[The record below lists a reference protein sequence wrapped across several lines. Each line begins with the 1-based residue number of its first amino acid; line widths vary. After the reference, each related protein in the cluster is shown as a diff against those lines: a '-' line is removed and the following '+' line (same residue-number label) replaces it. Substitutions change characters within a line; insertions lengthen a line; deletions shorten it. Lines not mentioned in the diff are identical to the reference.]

1 MFVSSDNL
9 SQFGAKPTDEKR
21 EQMKKSSIYDGKIF
35 KNTVETNVGPHGGF
49 WDMMGRWLF
58 GKELREPKGDIP
70 VVPLTRES
78 FDTPPP
84 EGLRVTWMGHSTVLI
99 EIGGKRIL
107 TDPVWSKR
115 CSPFSFA
122 GPARFFDPPIALA
135 NLPKID
141 VVLISHDHYD
151 HLDKMVVTVL
161 AKTGVQFYV
170 PLGVGAHLEKWGI
183 DKSQITEADWWDVVG
198 GPDENLQFTSAPVRH
213 FSGRSMTGRNG
224 TLWTSWVISNGKHN
238 VYFSGDTGPFPGFG
252 EIGEKFGPFD
262 LTLIKIG
269 SYDKGWPDVH
279 LNPEQAV
286 EANIALK
293 GKVMMPIHHSTFN
306 LAFHDWFEPPEW
318 VLKEAKKKSVR
329 LMMPI
334 AGEMVVP
341 ETAPEP
347 TRWWM
352 EVDKN

>member
-1 MFVSSDNL
+1 
-9 SQFGAKPTDEKR
+9 
-21 EQMKKSSIYDGKIF
+21 
-35 KNTVETNVGPHGGF
+35 
-49 WDMMGRWLF
+49 
-58 GKELREPKGDIP
+58 
-70 VVPLTRES
+70 
-78 FDTPPP
+78 
-84 EGLRVTWMGHSTVLI
+84 
-99 EIGGKRIL
+99 
-107 TDPVWSKR
+107 
-115 CSPFSFA
+115 
-122 GPARFFDPPIALA
+122 
-135 NLPKID
+135 
-141 VVLISHDHYD
+141 
-151 HLDKMVVTVL
+151 
-161 AKTGVQFYV
+161 
-170 PLGVGAHLEKWGI
+170 
-183 DKSQITEADWWDVVG
+183 
-198 GPDENLQFTSAPVRH
+198 
-213 FSGRSMTGRNG
+213 
-224 TLWTSWVISNGKHN
+224 
-238 VYFSGDTGPFPGFG
+238 